1 MLTMLS
7 RASTPSLLAKLI
19 ATPELAKII
28 QALPE
33 QTFSSL
39 IRKIGIE
46 DAGEL
51 VALASTRQLVAAF
64 DEDLFTAPRPGE
76 RQTLDIQRLVAW
88 LQAICE
94 AGDQSAAT
102 RIAQLSESFVADALS
117 RILLVLD
124 NDDLL
129 LRLSEGDELDRVA
142 DKALENAHCEEFDH
156 YLLVSRF
163 HDGWDTAYQIILA
176 LDTNHRDFLSRIL
189 ERCAQVSR
197 PTVED
202 LDLLCSALSAAE
214 SLAEDVEAEREDRR
228 GQQGYVE
235 ARAAR
240 AFLAL
245 AQTPLESPSTAR
257 VDRDPITRR
266 YFRELAIDAWTRPSP
281 MLDEKVDLL
290 ALLAEETPVLLL
302 GSGDPRDADAP
313 PTLYDRLTEST
324 RQLAALDPDRFGELM
339 QELAYLSNV
348 IMAGAQG
355 KSTRFQAHEAAE
367 AALATVALG
376 AFLLL
381 SREKDEEIQKGQSRL
396 LQILRSNT
404 ADRLFRRA
412 SSHLAQ
418 TQPESHRN
426 FLSSRLDLAKHFDP
440 RNESFS
446 RQMGPTLGRKEK

>member
-1 MLTMLS
+1 MLS
-7 RASTPSLLAKLI
+7 RVSTPSLLAKLI
-19 ATPELAKII
+19 AAPELAKMI

-33 QTFSSL
+33 QAFSCL

-64 DEDLFTAPRPGE
+64 DEDLFTARRPGE
-76 RQTLDIQRLVAW
+76 RQTLDVQRLVAW
-88 LQAICE
+88 LHVICE

-129 LRLSEGDELDRVA
+129 LRLSEGDEMSRFA

-163 HDGWDTAYQIILA
+163 HDGWDAAYQIILA

-197 PTVED
+197 PAVEN

-245 AQTPLESPSTAR
+245 AQMPLESPSTAR
-257 VDRDPITRR
+257 IDRDPITRR
-266 YFRELAIDAWTRPSP
+266 HFRELARDTRTKPSP
-281 MLDEKVDLL
+281 MLSDKVDLL
-290 ALLAEETPVLLL
+290 ALLEKENPLLML

-313 PTLYDRLTEST
+313 PTLYDRLTESI
-324 RQLAALDPDRFGELM
+324 RQLETLDPDRFGGLM
-339 QELAYLSNV
+339 QELAFLSNV

-355 KSTRFQAHEAAE
+355 KSTRFQAHDAAE
-367 AALATVALG
+367 AALSTVALG
-376 AFLLL
+376 AFLVI
-381 SREKDEEIQKGQSRL
+381 SQKKEGAFERNHSTL
-396 LQILRSNT
+396 LQVLQTCT

-418 TQPESHRN
+418 TQPESHCN
-426 FLSSRLDLAKHFDP
+426 FLSSRLDLAKHVDP
-440 RNESFS
+440 RNESIS
-446 RQMGPTLGRKEK
+446 